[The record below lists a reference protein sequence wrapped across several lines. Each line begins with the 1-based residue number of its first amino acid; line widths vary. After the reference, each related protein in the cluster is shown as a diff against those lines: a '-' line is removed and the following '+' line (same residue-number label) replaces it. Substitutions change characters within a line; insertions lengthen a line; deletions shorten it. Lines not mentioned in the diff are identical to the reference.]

1 MDPLEL
7 LSFGKK
13 ALGNKVWNHETVV
26 RLAIELGQ
34 HLSSFHNISGSD
46 KTELVCQTVLKM
58 LDDAEKAEKEHFA
71 GSTET
76 TTTRVPWNECRD
88 AVKTLP
94 LLLQVVVKA
103 SRGEFSFPVKNWK
116 NELQQWLLRLMERVQ
131 APLAEARR
139 RLASFSCM
147 QQNVTEVFD
156 PLSEVRELVSKVK
169 AMIEEVNALKGL
181 PSLPSLPSPSPAAAN
196 APAAEDPLLTTR
208 QLPPTPALNDV
219 SLPGGLATQGVSADA
234 Q

>member
-76 TTTRVPWNECRD
+76 TMTRVPWNECRD

-131 APLAEARR
+131 VEARR

-181 PSLPSLPSPSPAAAN
+181 APSPAAAN

-219 SLPGGLATQGVSADA
+219 SLPGGLATQEVSADA

>member
-13 ALGNKVWNHETVV
+13 VLGNKVWNHETVV

-76 TTTRVPWNECRD
+76 TMTRVPWNECKD

-131 APLAEARR
+131 VEARR

-181 PSLPSLPSPSPAAAN
+181 PAPSPAPAN

-219 SLPGGLATQGVSADA
+219 SLPGGLATQEVSADA

>member
-26 RLAIELGQ
+26 HLAIELGQ
-34 HLSSFHNISGSD
+34 HLSSFHSISGSD

-76 TTTRVPWNECRD
+76 TTTRAPWNECRD

-181 PSLPSLPSPSPAAAN
+181 APSAPAPSPAPAV
-196 APAAEDPLLTTR
+196 AAEDPLLTTR

-219 SLPGGLATQGVSADA
+219 SLPGGLATQEVSADA

>member
-13 ALGNKVWNHETVV
+13 VLSNKVWNHETVV
-26 RLAIELGQ
+26 HLAIELGQ

-58 LDDAEKAEKEHFA
+58 LDDAEKAEKEHFE

-76 TTTRVPWNECRD
+76 KKTTIPWNECRD

-116 NELQQWLLRLMERVQ
+116 NELQQWLLRLRERI
-131 APLAEARR
+131 LEEARR

-181 PSLPSLPSPSPAAAN
+181 SLPS
-196 APAAEDPLLTTR
+196 AELQKELQKKEGPLLTTR
-208 QLPPTPALNDV
+208 QLPPTPVLNDV
-219 SLPGGLATQGVSADA
+219 SLPGGLATQEVVADA

>member
-13 ALGNKVWNHETVV
+13 VLGNKVWNHETVV

-71 GSTET
+71 VSTET
-76 TTTRVPWNECRD
+76 KTTTIPWNECRD

-116 NELQQWLLRLMERVQ
+116 NELQQWLLRLGERV
-131 APLAEARR
+131 LAEARR
-139 RLASFSCM
+139 RVASFSCM

-169 AMIEEVNALKGL
+169 AMIEEVNALKAL
-181 PSLPSLPSPSPAAAN
+181 PSLPVAASPSAPLDAPAAA
-196 APAAEDPLLTTR
+196 PEDPLLTTR
-208 QLPPTPALNDV
+208 HLPPTPVLNDV
-219 SLPGGLATQGVSADA
+219 SLPGGLETQEVKVDV